1 MVLPRFS
8 AIRQPIF
15 DKLLMPL
22 EELPR
27 CFTCCAIIPQQMD
40 MEMQDVVFVQDI
52 LVQIWQHHIADW
64 CHGDENFL
72 IISKKPDNP
81 QPIIDIPQ
89 SSDPNAASSSETVTL
104 ARPVPKNGHILKLM
118 AEGGVFCQL
127 CGKSTKL
134 LKHQRLKI
142 LSRPC
147 KNPNLPPLS
156 SAPQLEQDY

>member
-1 MVLPRFS
+1 MFHMLCHHTSTNGYGDARRGFCTRYSGP
-8 AIRQPIF
+8 
-15 DKLLMPL
+15 DL
-22 EELPR
+22 
-27 CFTCCAIIPQQMD
+27 
-40 MEMQDVVFVQDI
+40 
-52 LVQIWQHHIADW
+52 QHHIADW

>member
-1 MVLPRFS
+1 MVLPHFS

-52 LVQIWQHHIADW
+52 LVQIWQHIADW

-81 QPIIDIPQ
+81 QPIIDIP
-89 SSDPNAASSSETVTL
+89 
-104 ARPVPKNGHILKLM
+104 
-118 AEGGVFCQL
+118 
-127 CGKSTKL
+127 
-134 LKHQRLKI
+134 
-142 LSRPC
+142 
-147 KNPNLPPLS
+147 
-156 SAPQLEQDY
+156 